1 MNNHQPCSGTVRK
14 SGIDIEKTEQEEENH
29 NQLHEFLQQKNKA
42 FGTVYSVEFDG
53 DLCKNGNIEWG
64 GSLVHDAGIAW

>member
-14 SGIDIEKTEQEEENH
+14 SGIDIEKTEQED
-29 NQLHEFLQQKNKA
+29 KA

-64 GSLVHDAGIAW
+64 GSLVHDAGIA